1 MKVFVVTTIKKT
13 IDYPVT
19 IGVFT
24 DRAKAEQAA
33 TESLIAPSGIFE
45 EMIKFRKENNYKDP
59 ITKRQDGSTTTWGH
73 QREIMDWSDRG
84 GFVIAAQL
92 TETFLLD

>member
-1 MKVFVVTTIKKT
+1 MKVFVVTTIKTT

-24 DRAKAEQAA
+24 DRSKAEQAA
-33 TESLIAPSGIFE
+33 IESLIATDGILE
-45 EMIKFRKENNYKDP
+45 ELITFRKEHNYQDP
-59 ITKRQDGSTTTWGH
+59 ITKRQDGSTTIWGH
-73 QREIMDWSDRG
+73 RRERMDWSDRD